1 MKTINFLISTTLLVF
16 TLTTISLMAQDIS
29 VVDVKRNITL
39 SDSDLVYKDYYLNAG
54 DASSLRKNMVV
65 NVKRKINIKDSG
77 TKSVGDFET
86 VVGQLKIIHI
96 GNKVT
101 VAREHKLIPRDEE
114 PMLEQIGIMSGDR
127 LDLAGSFIDNT
138 KPNFKHKTSDTEAP
152 VKPNDIK
159 TVDAGNVINPQTPI
173 STEDQNSVRE
183 PANQLNNSPSTQHP
197 IAIPQI

>member
-1 MKTINFLISTTLLVF
+1 MKTNNFLISITLLVF
-16 TLTTISLMAQDIS
+16 TLTTISIMAQDIS

-96 GNKVT
+96 GNKVS

-138 KPNFKHKTSDTEAP
+138 KPSLKHKTSDTEAP

-159 TVDAGNVINPQTPI
+159 TVDAGNALNPQTPI
-173 STEDQNSVRE
+173 SPEDQNSVRE